1 MKGLFL
7 APSCWKILWIFRD
20 VPQQLGALVPVRGV
34 QSLIPELLAASRD
47 TQLLWDAQDRDGTG
61 SWMLT
66 GRQRMEPGSRWMR
79 SNRQSWEHREF
90 QLNVRENFTA
100 QARLGRVSWS
110 SGDGSGVGIRGVVA
124 FPSKSLFPREGFRQA
139 LFH

>member
-1 MKGLFL
+1 MGRRVWCLLLLKGLFL

-20 VPQQLGALVPVRGV
+20 VPQQLGALVPARGV

-100 QARLGRVSWS
+100 QARLERVSWS
-110 SGDGSGVGIRGVVA
+110 SGR
-124 FPSKSLFPREGFRQA
+124 
-139 LFH
+139 